1 MKNRPIC
8 VFDFETDGVNPL
20 TCNPVQ
26 LAALM
31 IDGKKL
37 NIIEGSEFCIDMQPP
52 DINNESYL
60 TNEIQ
65 GTINWHAKN
74 YNTTA
79 EAIIEKWKGAVDQ
92 RAAWEMF
99 LNYFNKYN
107 PKGTVYSAP
116 MLGGMNI
123 IDFDIPIFKRLMETY
138 GTKDFFWKRDKAD
151 LLHLCY
157 YWFESL
163 DEPKAYNLDTLREY
177 FGIEKDG
184 GHDALKDVRDTADLL
199 IRFLKLHRKCTTK
212 VKFKNACNHVVDTD
226 S

>member
-20 TCNPVQ
+20 ICNPVQ

-52 DINNESYL
+52 DINNKSYL

-79 EAIIEKWKGAVDQ
+79 EVIIEKWKRAVDQ

-107 PKGTVYSAP
+107 PKGTVYFAP

-123 IDFDIPIFKRLMETY
+123 IDFDIPIFKRLMKTY

-177 FGIEKDG
+177 FGIEKEG

-199 IRFLKLHRKCTTK
+199 IRFLKLHRKCATK
-212 VKFKNACNHVVDTD
+212 VKFKNACNHIVDTD